1 VAARGAGPPVE
12 QIAPP
17 PRCTD
22 MMASWS
28 PASTLQVAERRSQPW
43 LGTSVETAFREALV
57 ESLDDL
63 PLGDRNLIGFHYFH
77 GLGADQL
84 AEMFSTH
91 RAAVVRQ
98 LGRIR
103 ERLLRDTRRGL
114 AARLP
119 LHKDALDRVLDVAR
133 GRFDVAIARVL
144 RA

>member
-1 VAARGAGPPVE
+1 
-12 QIAPP
+12 
-17 PRCTD
+17 
-22 MMASWS
+22 MMASWT
-28 PASTLQVAERRSQPW
+28 PASTPPVAERRSPPAV
-43 LGTSVETAFREALV
+43 GTSVEIAFRDALL
-57 ESLDDL
+57 ESLDGL
-63 PLGDRNLIGFHYFH
+63 PLGDRNLISFHYFH

-119 LHKDALDRVLDVAR
+119 LPKDALDRVLDVAR

>member
-1 VAARGAGPPVE
+1 
-12 QIAPP
+12 
-17 PRCTD
+17 

-28 PASTLQVAERRSQPW
+28 PALTPPVAERRSQPR
-43 LGTSVETAFREALV
+43 LGTSVETAFRDALI
-57 ESLDDL
+57 ESLDAL
-63 PLGDRNLIGFHYFH
+63 PLCDRNLIAFHYFH
-77 GLGADQL
+77 GLDADPL

-91 RAAVVRQ
+91 RAAVVRR

-119 LHKDALDRVLDVAR
+119 LGHGIDKDALDRVLDVAR
-133 GRFDVAIARVL
+133 DRFDVAIARVL

>member
-1 VAARGAGPPVE
+1 M
-12 QIAPP
+12 I
-17 PRCTD
+17 
-22 MMASWS
+22 ASWS
-28 PASTLQVAERRSQPW
+28 PASTPQVAERRSQPKVW
-43 LGTSVETAFREALV
+43 TSVETAFRDALLD
-57 ESLDDL
+57 SLDGL
-63 PLGDRNLIGFHYFH
+63 PLCDHNLLRFHYFH

-119 LHKDALDRVLDVAR
+119 LDKDALDRVIDVAR
-133 GRFDVAIARVL
+133 GRFEVAIARVL

>member
-1 VAARGAGPPVE
+1 
-12 QIAPP
+12 
-17 PRCTD
+17 

-28 PASTLQVAERRSQPW
+28 PAQAPQVAERRSQPR
-43 LGTSVETAFREALV
+43 LCTSVETAFRDALID
-57 ESLDDL
+57 SLDGL
-63 PLGDRNLIGFHYFH
+63 PLGDRNLIAFHHVH

-114 AARLP
+114 VARLA
-119 LHKDALDRVLDVAR
+119 LDKDALDRVLDVAR
-133 GRFDVAIARVL
+133 SRFDIAIARVL

>member
-1 VAARGAGPPVE
+1 
-12 QIAPP
+12 
-17 PRCTD
+17 

-28 PASTLQVAERRSQPW
+28 PASTPQGAERPSRPEVC
-43 LGTSVETAFREALV
+43 TSVEAAFRDALL
-57 ESLDDL
+57 ESLDGL
-63 PLGDRNLIGFHYFH
+63 PLCDRNLISFHHFH

-91 RAAVVRQ
+91 RASVVRQ

-119 LHKDALDRVLDVAR
+119 LPKDALDRVLDVAR

>member
-1 VAARGAGPPVE
+1 
-12 QIAPP
+12 
-17 PRCTD
+17 

-28 PASTLQVAERRSQPW
+28 PASTPPVAERRSRPEV
-43 LGTSVETAFREALV
+43 GTSVETAFRDALL
-57 ESLDDL
+57 ESLDGL
-63 PLGDRNLIGFHYFH
+63 PLGDRNLMTFHYFH

-133 GRFDVAIARVL
+133 VRFDVAIARVL